1 MKKTDKITAKDFLK
15 GDKERIVKSVDIDT
29 VFSYFDREK
38 GTTVRRAIVMLWEKS
53 KDGKINRC
61 RCSLWVP
68 DNTTAGNLYEAAVEA
83 VERHGITRGIGKYI
97 RYWLAFAA

>member
-1 MKKTDKITAKDFLK
+1 MKKTNKITAKEFLK
-15 GDKERIVKSVDIDT
+15 GDKERIVKSVEIDT
-29 VFSYFDREK
+29 VYSYFNREK
-38 GTTVRRAIVMLWEKS
+38 GTTVRRAVVMLWEKS

-83 VERHGITRGIGKYI
+83 IERRGIYKGIASYI
-97 RYWLAFAA
+97 RYWLRAA